1 LCEPQAPHTAASAE
15 PQSPQNRFSAGFSPP
30 HAGQITTEA

>member
-1 LCEPQAPHTAASAE
+1 LWEPQAAHTAASAD

-30 HAGQITTEA
+30 HAGQITNEA